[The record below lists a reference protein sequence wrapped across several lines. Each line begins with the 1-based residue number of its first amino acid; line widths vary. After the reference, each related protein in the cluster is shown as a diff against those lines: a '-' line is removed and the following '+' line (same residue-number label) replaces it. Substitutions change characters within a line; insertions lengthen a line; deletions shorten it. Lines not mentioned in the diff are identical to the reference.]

1 MIQRPRSS
9 PFCVSAVFNVRFILG
24 DVPVLTFWKGKLRDS
39 GKRNKQKVSGE
50 ESAESG
56 EIPEY
61 LPICL
66 ELRVFWNFCT
76 PRGYSG
82 LQDRGPTTQG

>member
-1 MIQRPRSS
+1 MLKGPAFRRASLRTLQEFLSRQ
-9 PFCVSAVFNVRFILG
+9 NG
-24 DVPVLTFWKGKLRDS
+24 VLTFWKGKLRDS